1 MHDIFDMDYGSHKC
15 LTCMLLFLFLQLCL
29 KSRSSDWMAC
39 MCAVDFDVFMC
50 LLVVVVGGRS
60 TFEIARS
67 LVLSHRLLTF
77 GITLVC

>member
-1 MHDIFDMDYGSHKC
+1 MFDM
-15 LTCMLLFLFLQLCL
+15 LLILLLQFCFL

-39 MCAVDFDVFMC
+39 MCAVDFDLFLC